1 MIRGWVRIGWH
12 LDGMT
17 WEQYLRL
24 TMLDRWYFHE
34 ELGDIIAQVDGDGNP
49 HGRPKHQRK

>member
-49 HGRPKHQRK
+49 HGRPKNMRK